1 MTTTSHGF
9 AIFSQLA
16 AVFPTL
22 LVCIAA
28 FVFCFLRWKQAPRAA
43 LFCAIGF
50 GLLTLNAIIGVF
62 GYALVLNGNLGNH
75 SNLVAFQ
82 VLSVFRLLINI
93 AALIF
98 LLIAVFSDRQ
108 PKSVSSPFESSANQP
123 PAE

>member
-1 MTTTSHGF
+1 MTTTNHGF

-28 FVFCFLRWKQAPRAA
+28 FVFSFLRWKQAPRAA

-50 GLLTLNAIIGVF
+50 GLLTVNAIIGVF
-62 GYALVLNGNLGNH
+62 AFALILSRNLTSG
-75 SNLVAFQ
+75 SNLTAFQ
-82 VLSVFRLLINI
+82 VVSVLRLLINI
-93 AALIF
+93 AGLVF

-108 PKSVSSPFESSANQP
+108 PKTTSSP
-123 PAE
+123 